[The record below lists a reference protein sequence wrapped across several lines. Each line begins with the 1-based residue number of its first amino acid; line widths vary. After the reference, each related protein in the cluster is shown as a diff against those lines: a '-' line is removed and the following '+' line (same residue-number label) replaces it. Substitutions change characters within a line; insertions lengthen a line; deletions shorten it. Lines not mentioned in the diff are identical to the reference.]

1 MNVEYER
8 RLDEIRNALPL
19 YEDARRLEHT
29 MGVYRECVWFSKKFG
44 LSEEDSYTVCASA
57 LLHDITKNLSNAE
70 AIEVCTRY
78 GITPPSASA
87 VMHQYTGAPF
97 AKEVFGEDIVTEAV
111 FSAISCHTTG
121 KPGMSMT
128 DKMLFVADFTE
139 AGRKYRS
146 CRDVREYLHS
156 ECEKINRNEKT
167 VLSRLLND
175 TVKRIIGFTITYLIE
190 KGKQIDPDM
199 ILAWNAMV
207 METGSFFGK
216 NEE

>member
-1 MNVEYER
+1 MTAEQEK
-8 RLDEIRNALPL
+8 RLAEIREALPR

-29 MGVYRECVWFSKKFG
+29 MGVYRECLWFAKKFG

-57 LLHDITKNLSNAE
+57 LLHDITKNLSDAQ
-70 AIEVCTRY
+70 ALEVCNRY

-97 AKEVFGEDIVTEAV
+97 AKEVFGENVVTEAV
-111 FSAISCHTTG
+111 CSAISCHTTG
-121 KPGMSMT
+121 KTRMSMT

-146 CRDVREYLHS
+146 CRDIREYLHG
-156 ECEKINRNEKT
+156 ECEKINKNEKT
-167 VLSRLLND
+167 ALSRLLND
-175 TVKRIIGFTITYLIE
+175 TVKRIIGFTVTYLVE

-207 METGSFFGK
+207 SEV
-216 NEE
+216 

>member
-1 MNVEYER
+1 MTAEQEK
-8 RLDEIRNALPL
+8 RLAEIREALPR

-44 LSEEDSYTVCASA
+44 LSDEDSYTVCASA
-57 LLHDITKNLSNAE
+57 LLHDITKNLSDTQAL
-70 AIEVCTRY
+70 EVCNRY

-97 AKEVFGEDIVTEAV
+97 AKEIFGENVVTEAV
-111 FSAISCHTTG
+111 CSAISCHTTG
-121 KPGMSMT
+121 KPHMSMM

-146 CRDVREYLHS
+146 CRDIREYLHG
-156 ECEKINRNEKT
+156 ECEKINKNEKT
-167 VLSRLLND
+167 ALSRLLND
-175 TVKRIIGFTITYLIE
+175 TVKRIIGFTVTYLVE

-207 METGSFFGK
+207 SEV
-216 NEE
+216 